1 MKSFGHYIAE
11 AFPPAKGKGP
21 AAGAAGK
28 KPNPFDKGGAD
39 KKPGAAGAPGEEGGG
54 MPPGMGGAAG
64 MGDGGAEIFKMQ
76 QDAEAEQQRQEAEA
90 QAARDKVEQAERE
103 QIKQMRATADQEVL
117 DDLDTK
123 FNQQPDQVEFYPSLD
138 ITNSDKFSDHLDKK
152 MDGKDAKGKDD
163 GDDSDGD
170 AGRNGVDD
178 DESTNTEAGNKKGD
192 ALDSHDANGANKEV
206 GDDPDDKSKEG
217 DDLDAHDKNKKGNVV
232 SRPEQ
237 PGSAGP
243 ESDSQIGNAHPDG
256 GVKSDKEPKEKETK
270 VVVTKAK
277 KTVKGK

>member
-1 MKSFGHYIAE
+1 MKSFGRYIAE

-28 KPNPFDKGGAD
+28 KPNPFEKGGAD

-64 MGDGGAEIFKMQ
+64 MGDDGVEIFKMQ

-103 QIKQMRATADQEVL
+103 KIKQMRATADQEVM

-138 ITNSDKFSDHLDKK
+138 ITDTDKFSDHLDKK
-152 MDGKDAKGKDD
+152 MDGKDEEGEKKD
-163 GDDSDGD
+163 GDDSGSDSD
-170 AGRNGVDD
+170 LGVDD
-178 DESTNTEAGNKKGD
+178 DESVNTEAGNKKGD
-192 ALDSHDANGANKEV
+192 DLSSHDANKEV

-217 DDLDAHDKNKKGNVV
+217 DDLDTHDQDKGNVV

-237 PGSAGP
+237 PGDGGP
-243 ESDSQIGNAHPDG
+243 ETDSKIGNAHPDG
-256 GVKSDKEPKEKETK
+256 AKPVKSPEEKGPK